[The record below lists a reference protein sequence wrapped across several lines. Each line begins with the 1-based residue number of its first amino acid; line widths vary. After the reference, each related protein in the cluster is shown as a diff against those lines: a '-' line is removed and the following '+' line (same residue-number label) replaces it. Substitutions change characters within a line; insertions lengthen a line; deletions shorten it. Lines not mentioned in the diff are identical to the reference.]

1 MQEKSPTPDDRC
13 GHASYL
19 VSPRYLAGPDE
30 SVPVLGPGWAS
41 PGVPAGRAARVS
53 RVRLYTLHQ
62 EGHYYEALHAPD
74 EDTAD
79 TSDGTSG
86 WRFSRRTHPAAD
98 EEWFAIFGPG
108 TPPELPA
115 ALADTVCSHVTGS
128 QANVTAPAI
137 EAVMEAAWWT
147 FETNEGGGTWFAP
160 GRRALVG
167 TPDSSGGT
175 WTFAA
180 VTDSGD
186 VLWYALA
193 HRYTPRHLINAVCAA
208 LTAPVPVPRQHR
220 PDPRLGPVSVTRLHT

>member
-1 MQEKSPTPDDRC
+1 MQQKTPTPEDRC
-13 GHASYL
+13 GPASYL

-30 SVPVLGPGWAS
+30 TVPVLGPDWT
-41 PGVPAGRAARVS
+41 PPLPAGTAAREP
-53 RVRLYTLHQ
+53 RMKLYTFHQ

-74 EDTAD
+74 ADTAD
-79 TSDGTSG
+79 TPEGTCG
-86 WRFSRRTHPAAD
+86 WRFSRRPHPAAD

-115 ALADTVCSHVTGS
+115 ALAEAVCSHLPTDQKSVLT
-128 QANVTAPAI
+128 PAI

-167 TPDSSGGT
+167 TPDGSGTT

-193 HRYTPRHLINAVCAA
+193 HRDTPRHLIHAVCVA
-208 LTAPVPVPRQHR
+208 LTAPAPVPRQHR
-220 PDPRLGPVSVTRLHT
+220 PHPCLGPVSVTRIHP